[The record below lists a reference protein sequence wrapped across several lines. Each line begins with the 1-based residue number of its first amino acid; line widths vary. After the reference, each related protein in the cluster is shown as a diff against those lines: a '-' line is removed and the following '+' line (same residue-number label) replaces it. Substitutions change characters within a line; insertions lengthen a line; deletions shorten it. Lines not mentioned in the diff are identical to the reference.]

1 MSSIGEK
8 MGKVWER
15 LKKIKHIEIYLTVG
29 FAIIIIAI
37 YLSTLG
43 GGKKTES
50 QDSTENQQNFSSS
63 VEYVDYLEN
72 KLESVLASV
81 RGAGQVNVV
90 ITLDSGFEYVYASK
104 EETKTRKV
112 TTSQL
117 IMVDGKP
124 VLEKEIYPTIKGIV
138 VTSSGAEN
146 VSVKMNLLTA
156 LQTVVNVPNQNIT
169 ILTGN

>member
-1 MSSIGEK
+1 

-104 EETKTRKV
+104 EETKTSADGGKV